1 MMKVLLDAD
10 TGVDDALGILY
21 LAHAQHQ
28 GLVDIVA
35 SGTVGGNIHV
45 DLSTRNTL
53 RLWELV
59 GLDIPV
65 AAGANKPLLA
75 PLHEAK
81 HVHGH
86 DGLANTNLEPPS
98 RKPTGEHAVDQMIR
112 LSHEYPGELTLL
124 AFGPLTNL
132 GVAFVRDPH
141 LAERLQRVILMGGCV
156 TGGNVTPVAEANI
169 ANDPEAARMVF
180 TSRAPITMIGL
191 DVTHQTY
198 LLDKDLE
205 PLEKLDNERARFA
218 LQLMRFMMNA
228 YHELGYDPPL
238 CVLHDPLS
246 AGVCIYPDLIR
257 TDRFHVEVET
267 RGQFTRGMTIA
278 DRRPRPAHEPTVDVG
293 LEVDADRFVT
303 GFMDAI
309 VWWAQEGERQ
319 RA

>member
-1 MMKVLLDAD
+1 MKVLLDAD

-28 GLVDIVA
+28 GLVDVVA
-35 SGTVGGNIHV
+35 CGTVGGNIHV

-53 RLWELV
+53 KLWELV
-59 GLDIPV
+59 GLDIPI

-86 DGLANTNLEPPS
+86 DGLANTNLKPPV
-98 RKPTGEHAVDQMIR
+98 RQPTGEHAVDQIIR
-112 LSHEYPGELTLL
+112 LSREYPGELTLL

-132 GVAFVRDPH
+132 GVAFVRDPF
-141 LAERLQRVILMGGCV
+141 LAERVQRVILMGGCV

-180 TSRAPITMIGL
+180 TSGVPITMIGL

-198 LLDKDLE
+198 LLEEDLE

-218 LQLMRFMMNA
+218 IQLMRFMMNA
-228 YHELGYDPPL
+228 YHSLGYEPPL

-246 AGVCIYPDLIR
+246 AGVCVHPDLVR
-257 TDRFHVEVET
+257 TGRYHVEVET

-278 DRRPRPAHEPTVDVG
+278 DRRPRPAHEPTVDVA
-293 LEVDADRFVT
+293 LEVDAERFVT
-303 GFMDAI
+303 DFMDAI
-309 VWWAQEGERQ
+309 LWWAQEGEKQ

>member
-1 MMKVLLDAD
+1 MKVLLDAD

-28 GLVDIVA
+28 GLVDVIA
-35 SGTVGGNIHV
+35 CGTVGGNIHV

-53 RLWELV
+53 KLWELV

-81 HVHGH
+81 HVHGD
-86 DGLANTNLEPPS
+86 DGLADTNLEPPV
-98 RKPTGEHAVDQMIR
+98 RQPTDEHAVDQIIR
-112 LSHEYPGELTLL
+112 LSHEYPEELTLL

-141 LAERLQRVILMGGCV
+141 LAERVQRVILMGGCV

-180 TSRAPITMIGL
+180 TSGVPITMIGL

-198 LLDKDLE
+198 LLEEDLK
-205 PLEKLDNERARFA
+205 PLQRLDNERARFA

-228 YHELGYDPPL
+228 YHELGYEPPL

-246 AGVCIYPDLIR
+246 AGVCVYPDLVR
-257 TDRFHVEVET
+257 TDKYHVEVET

-278 DRRPRPAHEPTVDVG
+278 DRRPRPTYEPTVDVA
-293 LEVDADRFVT
+293 LEVDAQRFVDN
-303 GFMDAI
+303 FMEAI
-309 VWWAQEGERQ
+309 LWWMQGGEKQ
-319 RA
+319 LG